1 MKRNP
6 FELLPDAVEVG
17 GALVRID
24 SDFRVG
30 VAIENEM
37 LCAHPDIAGL
47 LAAFYPNGIPSDMAA
62 AAEKMLWFYA
72 NTENGEPEEGE
83 ALQIGASGR
92 WYDFTQDADV
102 LMASFR
108 QAYGIDL
115 EKERIHWW
123 KFRRLMFG
131 LPQDTPFVQRVHYRI
146 ADINKLPR
154 EQRKH
159 YRRMQRLYALKK
171 TDARS
176 RMTASERDAAM
187 KARVQRRFEEA
198 RNGPK
203 G

>member
-72 NTENGEPEEGE
+72 NMENGEPEEGE

-92 WYDFTQDADV
+92 
-102 LMASFR
+102 
-108 QAYGIDL
+108 
-115 EKERIHWW
+115 
-123 KFRRLMFG
+123 
-131 LPQDTPFVQRVHYRI
+131 
-146 ADINKLPR
+146 
-154 EQRKH
+154 
-159 YRRMQRLYALKK
+159 
-171 TDARS
+171 
-176 RMTASERDAAM
+176 
-187 KARVQRRFEEA
+187 
-198 RNGPK
+198 
-203 G
+203 